1 MESMSP
7 DDDVPSPIDLRSPQ
21 DAVEWEST
29 ANEKRP
35 WRRDFFRIMVSEVL
49 TVGPSPRVLEL
60 GSGPGFLLE
69 HLIEAMPHIELYA
82 LDFSAA
88 MHALAAKRLGSRAS
102 RVCFVERDLRE
113 DWTDG
118 LGLFD
123 VVLTNQTVHELRHKR
138 RAPRLLSQV
147 RSVLKRG
154 GSFLVCDHY
163 AGQDGMS
170 NSILYMTVEEQREA
184 LKEADFPQVLEMRR
198 DRGLVLHRAS

>member
-1 MESMSP
+1 MLT
-7 DDDVPSPIDLRSPQ
+7 DDDVPSPIDLRKPQ

-35 WRRDFFRIMVSEVL
+35 WRPDFFRIMVSEVL
-49 TVGPSPRVLEL
+49 VAGPSPRVLEL
-60 GSGPGFLLE
+60 GSGPGLLLE
-69 HLIEAMPHIELYA
+69 HLIEAVPHIDLFA

-88 MHALAAKRLGSRAS
+88 MHALAAKRLGDQAS
-102 RVCFVERDLRE
+102 RVCFVERDLRG
-113 DWTDG
+113 DWTKG

-154 GSFLVCDHY
+154 GPFLVCDHY
-163 AGQDGMS
+163 LGHDGMS
-170 NSILYMTVEEQREA
+170 DSRLYMTVEEQREA
-184 LKEADFPQVLEMRR
+184 LQEADFPEVRELRR
-198 DRGLVLHRAS
+198 DRGLVLHLAS

>member
-1 MESMSP
+1 MLP
-7 DDDVPSPIDLRSPQ
+7 DDVPSPIDLRKPQ

-35 WRRDFFRIMVSEVL
+35 WRRDFFRVMVSEVL
-49 TVGPSPRVLEL
+49 VAGPRPRVLEL
-60 GSGPGFLLE
+60 GSGPGFLLKR
-69 HLIEAMPHIELYA
+69 LIEAVPHIELFA

-88 MHALAAKRLGSRAS
+88 MHALAAKRLGDQAS
-102 RVCFVERDLRE
+102 RVRFVERDLRE
-113 DWTDG
+113 DWTEG

-138 RAPRLLSQV
+138 RTPGLLKQV

-154 GSFLVCDHY
+154 GSLLVCDHY
-163 AGQDGMS
+163 FGQDGMS
-170 NSILYMTVEEQREA
+170 NSSLYMTVEEQREA
-184 LKEADFPQVLEMRR
+184 LREADFQEVLELRR